1 MTLRSICSA
10 KIHRAPITDANIDY
24 IGSILLPPDLMDM
37 VDIVE
42 GQQVAVWDIT
52 NGARLET
59 YAIRG
64 SAGSLDVIINGAGA
78 HLIHKGDKVIVAAF
92 VLTDEAIK
100 PKYILVNDDNAFD
113 AWLVGGGPLG
123 LEAPESPKE

>member
-1 MTLRSICSA
+1 MTVRSICSS
-10 KIHRAPITDANIDY
+10 KIHRATITDANIDY

-64 SAGSLDVIINGAGA
+64 VEGSRDVIINGAGA

-100 PKYILVNDDNAFD
+100 PKYIFVNDDNAFE
-113 AWLVGGGPLG
+113 AWLVGGGHLG
-123 LEAPESPKE
+123 LETPESPKA

>member
-1 MTLRSICSA
+1 MTFRTICSS
-10 KIHRAPITDANIDY
+10 KIHRATITDANIDY

-64 SAGSLDVIINGAGA
+64 VEGRRDVIINGAGA

-100 PKYILVNDDNAFD
+100 PKYIFVNDDNAFD
-113 AWLVGGGPLG
+113 AWLVGGGHLG
-123 LEAPESPKE
+123 LETPESPKA

>member
-1 MTLRSICSA
+1 MTLRTICSA
-10 KIHRAPITDANIDY
+10 KIHRATVTGANVDY
-24 IGSILLPPDLMDM
+24 IGSILLPPDLMDLI
-37 VDIVE
+37 DIVE

-52 NGARLET
+52 NGKRLET

-64 SAGSLDVIINGAGA
+64 EAGCRDVIVNGAGA

-92 VLTDEAIK
+92 VLTDETIS
-100 PKYILVNDDNAFD
+100 PKFILVNDDNAFD

-123 LEAPESPKE
+123 LEHPEKPLV

>member
-1 MTLRSICSA
+1 MTFRTICSS
-10 KIHRAPITDANIDY
+10 KIHSATVTDANIDY

-64 SAGSLDVIINGAGA
+64 AAGSRDVIINGAGA
-78 HLIHKGDKVIVAAF
+78 HLIHKDDKVIVAAF
-92 VLTDEAIK
+92 VLTDEAIQ
-100 PKYILVNDDNAFD
+100 PKYILVTDDNAFD
-113 AWLVGGGPLG
+113 AWLVGGGQLG
-123 LEAPESPKE
+123 LEMPESPKA

>member
-1 MTLRSICSA
+1 MTLRSICSS
-10 KIHRAPITDANIDY
+10 KIHRATVTGANVDY

-64 SAGSLDVIINGAGA
+64 VDGSRDVIINGAGA
-78 HLIHKGDKVIVAAF
+78 HLIHAGDKVIVAAF
-92 VLTDEAIK
+92 VLTDEAIQ
-100 PKYILVNDDNAFD
+100 PKYILVNDENAFD

-123 LEAPESPKE
+123 LEMPESNAS

>member
-1 MTLRSICSA
+1 MTFRTICSS
-10 KIHRAPITDANIDY
+10 KIHRATVTGADVDY

-37 VDIVE
+37 VDIIE

-64 SAGSLDVIINGAGA
+64 DAGSRDVIINGAGA

-92 VLTDEAIK
+92 VLSDEAIE
-100 PKYILVNDDNAFD
+100 PKYILVDDNNTFD
-113 AWLVGGGPLG
+113 AWLVGGGTHG
-123 LEAPESPKE
+123 LEMPESPRL